1 MGRNVTI
8 SISDRS
14 AGAAF
19 HLSLSLEPGRKT
31 WLFVNT
37 RSFYPGRPSSSTPFQ
52 GSANDTRRRLQHDG
66 GPEGSNTNVNI
77 VWHCLAIS
85 GSLLTKSAIRN
96 TSDTPARNETPLRVG
111 SGHIPALPEYIYID
125 VSVCSF
131 QAWREGRDCLWGWW
145 PLDMS
150 LGLLEQWWRCNHGMK
165 VDKAPVKMQL
175 G

>member
-14 AGAAF
+14 GGALF

-37 RSFYPGRPSSSTPFQ
+37 RSFYPGQPSSSIPFQ
-52 GSANDTRRRLQHDG
+52 SSANDTRRRLQHNG

-77 VWHCLAIS
+77 VSHCLVIS
-85 GSLLTKSAIRN
+85 GSSLTKTAIRN

-111 SGHIPALPEYIYID
+111 SGHSRALPEHIYIY
-125 VSVCSF
+125 VTVCSS
-131 QAWREGRDCLWGWW
+131 AAGMERE
-145 PLDMS
+145 S
-150 LGLLEQWWRCNHGMK
+150 LGRVTFWHVIGFIRK
-165 VDKAPVKMQL
+165 VMVL
-175 G
+175 